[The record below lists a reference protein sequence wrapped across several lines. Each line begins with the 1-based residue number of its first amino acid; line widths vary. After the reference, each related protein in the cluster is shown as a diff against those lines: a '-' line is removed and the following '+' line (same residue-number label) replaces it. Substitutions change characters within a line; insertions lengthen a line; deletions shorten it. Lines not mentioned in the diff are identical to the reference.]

1 MVSTAYTVNV
11 LQHTLL
17 SHIVTLFFCFY
28 QFDLT
33 EHSSLYAPAS
43 SVDSSHHHRST
54 CQPLNLSHCQCQN
67 HLIWQQCMHSQKLSC
82 KSLQNLISRASNS
95 LLPSSDSY
103 DLRMKVSK
111 YGTF

>member
-33 EHSSLYAPAS
+33 ECSSLHAPAS
-43 SVDSSHHHRST
+43 SVDLSHHHGSA
-54 CQPLNLSHCQCQN
+54 CQPLNLSHCQHQN
-67 HLIWQQCMHSQKLSC
+67 HLIWWQRVQSYLLFFAWCSQGTLWKM
-82 KSLQNLISRASNS
+82 A
-95 LLPSSDSY
+95 PH
-103 DLRMKVSK
+103 K
-111 YGTF
+111 YRLGGVFHCCC